1 MQDIMYNMGGAAFW
15 VVVMLIVLFCIN
27 KIRKNR
33 AEIKRLEQEIE
44 RNKKWYSGFAVQSL
58 LLFGCFMVAYMTDDS
73 SYAVQVQ
80 NDQIIININA
90 K

>member
-44 RNKKWYSGFAVQSL
+44 RNKK
-58 LLFGCFMVAYMTDDS
+58 
-73 SYAVQVQ
+73 
-80 NDQIIININA
+80 
-90 K
+90 

>member
-33 AEIKRLEQEIE
+33 TEIKRLEQEIE
-44 RNKKWYSGFAVQSL
+44 RNKK
-58 LLFGCFMVAYMTDDS
+58 
-73 SYAVQVQ
+73 
-80 NDQIIININA
+80 
-90 K
+90 

>member
-1 MQDIMYNMGGAAFW
+1 MQDTMYNMGGAAFW

-44 RNKKWYSGFAVQSL
+44 RNKK
-58 LLFGCFMVAYMTDDS
+58 
-73 SYAVQVQ
+73 
-80 NDQIIININA
+80 
-90 K
+90 